1 MKGNITIL
9 VSLFVLFYIASSFIV
24 SPFLREGFKTT
35 RFVSVQSSDSIR
47 VDSLSG
53 KTVKLFKDSV
63 HASYYHDKFNGRKTA
78 SGQIF
83 NNSKYTAAHRKL
95 KFGTQVLVTN
105 PINKKSVLVTINDR
119 GPFTRGREIDLSK
132 KAFMEI
138 SHSTR
143 RGHLDVKLEIVQDS
157 L

>member
-1 MKGNITIL
+1 MKRNITIL
-9 VSLFVLFYIASSFIV
+9 VIIFVLFYMASSFLGT
-24 SPFLREGFKTT
+24 PFLGCNLKTT
-35 RFVSVQSSDSIR
+35 RFDSIQTHQDSIR
-47 VDSLSG
+47 IDTVSG

-83 NNSKYTAAHRKL
+83 DNLKHTAAHRKL

-119 GPFTRGREIDLSK
+119 GPFTKGREIDLTK

-138 SHSTR
+138 SHSTK
-143 RGHLDVKLEIVQDS
+143 RGQLDVKLEIVQD
-157 L
+157 

>member
-9 VSLFVLFYIASSFIV
+9 ISLFVLFCITSSFMG
-24 SPFLREGFKTT
+24 SSFLKGSCKTT
-35 RFVSVQSSDSIR
+35 FFNKYHIKDSIR
-47 VDSLSG
+47 IDSASG
-53 KTVKLFKDSV
+53 TTLKLFKDSV
-63 HASYYHDKFNGRKTA
+63 HASYYHDKFNGRMTA

-83 NNSKYTAAHRKL
+83 NNEKLTAAHKKL

-105 PINKKSVLVTINDR
+105 PINNKSVIVTINDR
-119 GPFTRGREIDLSK
+119 GPFVRGREIDLSK

-143 RGHLDVKLEIVQDS
+143 RGYIQVKLEVIQ
-157 L
+157 

>member
-1 MKGNITIL
+1 MGSPLLKGNSKSIRN
-9 VSLFVLFYIASSFIV
+9 SFQ
-24 SPFLREGFKTT
+24 T
-35 RFVSVQSSDSIR
+35 SDSLRI
-47 VDSLSG
+47 DSISG
-53 KTVKLFKDSV
+53 KTVKLFKNSV
-63 HASYYHDKFNGRKTA
+63 HASFYHDRFNGRKTA
-78 SGQIF
+78 SGQVF
-83 NNSKYTAAHRKL
+83 NNSKYTAAHRRL

-138 SHSTR
+138 SHSPK
-143 RGHLDVKLEIVQDS
+143 RGELTVNVEVVQDS

>member
-9 VSLFVLFYIASSFIV
+9 TTFFVLFIIASSFIIFPNV
-24 SPFLREGFKTT
+24 RESLKAT
-35 RFVSVQSSDSIR
+35 RFGYNSQTDSLRIDSI
-47 VDSLSG
+47 SG

-63 HASYYHDKFNGRKTA
+63 HASYYHNKFNGRRTA
-78 SGQIF
+78 SGERF
-83 NNSKYTAAHRKL
+83 DNSKLTAAHKKL

-105 PINKKSVLVTINDR
+105 PINNKSVIVTINDR
-119 GPFTRGREIDLSK
+119 GPFVRGREIDLSK

-143 RGHLDVKLEIVQDS
+143 RGYIQVKLEVIQ
-157 L
+157 